1 VERTTQL
8 SVSLENVPGQLGR
21 LCRVLAQAEVNVRG
35 IAIIEGAD
43 ISTIRLILS
52 NPDAAKRALRNAG
65 LAFVAQEVL
74 VFPLPDEP
82 GALESVAVQLG
93 EAGINVQYLYGTGEG
108 DSGKAT
114 MVLRV
119 ADVDRAA
126 QILGL

>member
-1 VERTTQL
+1 MERTTQL

-108 DSGKAT
+108 ESGKAT

>member
-21 LCRVLAQAEVNVRG
+21 LCRVLAQAEVNIRG
-35 IAIIEGAD
+35 IAIVEGAD

-65 LAFVAQEVL
+65 LACVAQEVL

-82 GALESVAVQLG
+82 GALESVAVRLG
-93 EAGINVQYLYGTGEG
+93 EAGINVQYIYGTGESE
-108 DSGKAT
+108 SGKAT

-126 QILGL
+126 QILGS

>member
-1 VERTTQL
+1 MERTTQL

-35 IAIIEGAD
+35 IAIVEGAD

-82 GALESVAVQLG
+82 GALESVAVRLG

>member
-108 DSGKAT
+108 ESGKAT

>member
-1 VERTTQL
+1 MERTTQL